1 VAARSKVTGGSPV
14 GGSPVGGLPGGG
26 LPIGLKRRLRSIARS
41 LEAMIGGDLERQIPI
56 SDAQD
61 ELDAVCYSMNILLGE
76 LAFTTAN
83 LRRAQAD
90 AEAANAAKSAFLR
103 TASHELRTPLAVI
116 VWLSETL
123 RDPTRVPPERF
134 ARSLDGIR
142 RSAQELLHTTE
153 AVLDLSRIDE
163 AGVEPDPEP
172 IDVVETVRE
181 ALENLRPLAERKQ
194 LRLRLVIAPGVPANL
209 KTNEQHARQVIVNLV
224 ANAIKFTQQGEVI
237 VRLHREDAQ
246 LAIDVEDTGIG
257 IPVASHARIFEP
269 FFQVDR
275 SASQR
280 LGGSG
285 VGLAL
290 AKRFAEKLGGGISLI
305 ASTEGEGSIFRFV
318 LPIGTDGGVVE
329 FVMDP
334 GEDTPVL
341 PMRARPLE
349 GLRVLVADDEEL
361 VLDALC
367 RLLETAGATVG
378 RASDGEQALT
388 LALAQDFA
396 LILMDIR
403 MPVLDG
409 LGATSRLRA
418 AGFWRPIVA
427 LTASATADQR
437 AACLAAGCN
446 DHLTK
451 PIAPDEL
458 VSKVV
463 AVCRRLA

>member
-1 VAARSKVTGGSPV
+1 
-14 GGSPVGGLPGGG
+14 
-26 LPIGLKRRLRSIARS
+26 LKRRLRGIARS

-90 AEAANAAKSAFLR
+90 AEAANAAKSSFLR

-142 RSAQELLHTTE
+142 RSAEELLRTTE
-153 AVLDLSRIDE
+153 AVLDLSRIDQP
-163 AGVEPDPEP
+163 GVEPDPKP
-172 IDVVETVRE
+172 IDVVDTVRE

-194 LRLRLVIAPGVPANL
+194 LRLRLVIAPGVPASL
-209 KTNEQHARQVIVNLV
+209 RTNGQHARQVIVNLI
-224 ANAIKFTQQGEVI
+224 ANAIKFTRQGEVI
-237 VRLHREDAQ
+237 VRMHREDSR

-257 IPVASHARIFEP
+257 IPVESRDRIFEP
-269 FFQVDR
+269 FFQVNR

-290 AKRFAEKLGGGISLI
+290 AKRFAEKLGGGISLL
-305 ASTEGEGSIFRFV
+305 ASTEGEGSIFRFE
-318 LPIGTDGGVVE
+318 LPIGTDGVVE

-341 PMRARPLE
+341 PMRVRPLE

-367 RLLETAGATVG
+367 KLLETAGATVG
-378 RASDGEQALT
+378 RATDGEQALA

-451 PIAPDEL
+451 PIAPEDL

>member
-1 VAARSKVTGGSPV
+1 MAARRKVAGRTPRS
-14 GGSPVGGLPGGG
+14 
-26 LPIGLKRRLRSIARS
+26 LKRRLRRIARS
-41 LEAMIGGDLERQIPI
+41 LDALIGGDLERQVPI

-61 ELDAVCYSMNILLGE
+61 ELDAICYSMNILVGE
-76 LAFTTAN
+76 LRFATAN
-83 LRRAQAD
+83 LTRARAE
-90 AEAANAAKSAFLR
+90 AEAANAAKSTFLR

-116 VWLSETL
+116 VWLAETL
-123 RDPTRVPPERF
+123 RDPSRVPPERF
-134 ARSLDGIR
+134 ARSLEAIR
-142 RSAQELLHTTE
+142 RSAEELLRTTE
-153 AVLDLSRIDE
+153 AVLDLARLDQPS
-163 AGVEPDPEP
+163 ADPPLELV
-172 IDVVETVRE
+172 DVIATIRE
-181 ALENLRPLAERKQ
+181 ALENLRPLADRKQ
-194 LRLRLVIAPGVPANL
+194 LRLRLALFPGVPAL
-209 KTNEQHARQVIVNLV
+209 VKTNAQHVRQVMVNLV
-224 ANAIKFTQQGEVI
+224 ANAIKFTQQGEVV
-237 VRLHREDAQ
+237 VRAQ
-246 LAIDVEDTGIG
+246 RRGEQLVIDIEDTGIG
-257 IPVASHARIFEP
+257 IPADARGRIFEP
-269 FFQVDR
+269 FFQVNR
-275 SASQR
+275 AASQR

-290 AKRFAEKLGGGISLI
+290 AKRFAEKLGGDLTLE
-305 ASTEGEGSIFRFV
+305 ASGEGEGSTFRFTLPASNDAGIVEVV
-318 LPIGTDGGVVE
+318 L
-329 FVMDP
+329 DP

-341 PMRARPLE
+341 PLRARPLE

-378 RASDGEQALT
+378 RATDGEQAMAM
-388 LALAQDFA
+388 ALAQDFA

-427 LTASATADQR
+427 LTASAAADQR

-451 PIAPDEL
+451 PIAPDDL
-458 VSKVV
+458 VSKVA

>member
-1 VAARSKVTGGSPV
+1 MAARRQVTGGVPRS
-14 GGSPVGGLPGGG
+14 LR
-26 LPIGLKRRLRSIARS
+26 RRLRRVARS
-41 LEAMIGGDLERQIPI
+41 LDAMISGDLERQIPI

-61 ELDAVCYSMNILLGE
+61 ELDAVFYSMNILVGE
-76 LAFTTAN
+76 LAFVTAN
-83 LRRAQAD
+83 LRRARAE
-90 AEAANAAKSAFLR
+90 AEAANAAKTTFLR
-103 TASHELRTPLAVI
+103 NASHELRTPLAVI
-116 VWLSETL
+116 VWLAETL
-123 RDPTRVPPERF
+123 RDPSRVPPERF
-134 ARSLDGIR
+134 ARSLEGIR
-142 RSAQELLHTTE
+142 RSAEELLRTTE
-153 AVLDLSRIDE
+153 AVLDLSRLDQPNAE
-163 AGVEPDPEP
+163 PTAERVEL
-172 IDVVETVRE
+172 VETMRE
-181 ALENLRPLAERKQ
+181 ALENLQPLADRKQ
-194 LRLRLVIAPGVPANL
+194 LRLRLVIMPGAPATV
-209 KTNEQHARQVIVNLV
+209 KTNGQHFRQVIVNLV
-224 ANAIKFTQQGEVI
+224 ANAIKFTQQGEVV
-237 VRLHREDAQ
+237 VRVQRHHAHLT
-246 LAIDVEDTGIG
+246 IDVEDTGIG
-257 IPVASHARIFEP
+257 IPFSARERIFEP

-275 SASQR
+275 VTSQR

-290 AKRFAEKLGGGISLI
+290 AKRFAQQLGGDLTLLS
-305 ASTEGEGSIFRFV
+305 STDGEGSIFRFTVPMRNDDGIVEVV
-318 LPIGTDGGVVE
+318 L
-329 FVMDP
+329 DP
-334 GEDTPVL
+334 GEQTPVL
-341 PMRARPLE
+341 PMRVRPLE

-367 RLLETAGATVG
+367 KLLETAGATVG
-378 RASDGEQALT
+378 RASDGEQALA

-427 LTASATADQR
+427 LTAGATADSR

-463 AVCRRLA
+463 AVCRRLV